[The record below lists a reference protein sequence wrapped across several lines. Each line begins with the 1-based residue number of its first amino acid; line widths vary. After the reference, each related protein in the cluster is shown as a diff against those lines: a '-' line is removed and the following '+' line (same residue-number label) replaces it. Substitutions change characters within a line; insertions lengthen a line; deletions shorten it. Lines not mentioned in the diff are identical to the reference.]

1 MKIENKSLT
10 NLIEMKLEVIRHHGG
25 EHNEYLR
32 KSLAGDACYSSHNSM
47 EYKSKQMAEKRAE
60 LASLRPAEG
69 SEVIDIKLA
78 KGIDVYNRMSD
89 EMLELQERFDADK
102 DVYESFTGE
111 VWKPWKKTTQKAVSA
126 VITSL
131 DKILGKDKA
140 PIQEAN

>member
-1 MKIENKSLT
+1 MKKTISLT
-10 NLIEMKLEVIRHHGG
+10 NLIDMKLAVIKHHAG

-32 KSLAGDACYSSHNSM
+32 KSLAGDACYSSHNSL
-47 EYKSKQMAEKRAE
+47 EYKSKQMSEKRAE

-78 KGIDVYNRMSD
+78 KGVDVYNRMSD

-102 DVYESFTGE
+102 AVYYTFTSE
-111 VWKPWKKTTQKAVSA
+111 QWKPWKKTTQKSVSA
-126 VITSL
+126 VISSL
-131 DKILGKDKA
+131 DKILGEDKA